1 MRKHI
6 LHPVTRLSSPYAELH
21 LIYGGN
27 EYDAIEESMK
37 IACDLRDVVKE
48 GENILYVN
56 TLVSELRMAY
66 AMGKR
71 FDHGARRGRNYFV
84 TYSAGEI
91 IDKLPVLRYMCES
104 KHYKYL
110 VINGFELAMHDAR
123 HRAQFMHWL
132 RQLRNEGVNVI
143 LFTSSEPRSY
153 GTMGSLRYS
162 ARTVAEVG
170 AYLATA
176 NEEQYE
182 NFEETNPAED
192 AVAETAAEVTKEAN
206 DRSENEEAAELI
218 AEATE
223 FADAPDA
230 TKIYAET
237 PIATVPNTQR
247 PEYPQTHPNQHS
259 DSESLKTKELALE
272 YA

>member
-1 MRKHI
+1 MRKNI
-6 LHPVTRLSSPYAELH
+6 PHPVTRLSSPYAELD

-27 EYDAIEESMK
+27 EHDAIEESMK
-37 IACDLRDVVKE
+37 IACDLRDVLKD

-56 TLVSELRMAY
+56 TLTSELRMAY

-71 FDHGARRGRNYFV
+71 FDHGVRRGRNYFV
-84 TYSAGEI
+84 TYSSGQI

-104 KHYKYL
+104 KQYKYL
-110 VINGFELAMHDAR
+110 VINGFELALQDAR

-153 GTMGSLRYS
+153 GTTGSLRYS

-170 AYLATA
+170 SYLTKT

-182 NFEETNPAED
+182 NYEGLNVAED
-192 AVAETAAEVTKEAN
+192 AVAEVAEIEDGETGEVVEMVEAVTEMEETAT
-206 DRSENEEAAELI
+206 D
-218 AEATE
+218 

-230 TKIYAET
+230 TKMYTESTEASPRAIILEH
-237 PIATVPNTQR
+237 PI
-247 PEYPQTHPNQHS
+247 EQHS
-259 DSESLKTKELALE
+259 DSDPLKTKDLALE
-272 YA
+272 FA